1 MRIGFDGKRA
11 TMNFR
16 GLGNFSRGLIEGL
29 LDYSDNDLFLYTPK
43 AVQPRAVEW
52 LKKNQNEKLHVRYPQ
67 TLVEKKLHAL
77 WRSLSIAGDINN
89 DKLDLFHG
97 LSHEIPFSSGM
108 IKTKKVVTIH
118 DLIFLRYPEFFPFVD
133 RVTYKAKFKFSCTQ
147 SDKVMAICEQTKR
160 DLIDFLNVPEE
171 KILVHYQSCD
181 PVFYDLRS
189 EDEIVILKKK
199 YNLNKPFLLTVGAFE
214 QRKNQLGL
222 IRSFHMVNEKNLD
235 LVLIGAGK
243 DYLKQCRELVSEL
256 KLENRVHFL
265 SNISFAELPLF
276 YQAAEVFCFPS
287 FFEGFGLPIVEALF
301 SKTPV
306 ITSVGSC
313 FPESGGP
320 TTIYTDPQRPED
332 MANEIDRLIL
342 DPNRMSSMGEEG
354 LKFVQKF
361 HRKDSTLA
369 LLDCYR
375 QV

>member
-29 LDYSDNDLFLYTPK
+29 LDYSDNELFLYTPK
-43 AVQPRAVEW
+43 AVHPRAVEW
-52 LKKNQNEKLHVRYPQ
+52 LKKNQNERLHVRFPQ
-67 TLVEKKLHAL
+67 SVVEKKWHAL
-77 WRSLSIAGDINN
+77 WRSLSIAGDINS

-97 LSHEIPFSSGM
+97 LSHEIPFSSKM

-118 DLIFLRYPEFFPFVD
+118 DLIFLRYPEFFPFID
-133 RVTYKAKFKFSCTQ
+133 RVTYKAKFKFSCDQ
-147 SDKVMAICEQTKR
+147 SDKVIAICEQTKR

-181 PVFYDLRS
+181 PVFYDLRAES
-189 EDEIVILKKK
+189 ELASLKEK
-199 YNLNKPFLLTVGAFE
+199 YNLHKPFLLTVGAFE

-222 IRSFHMVNEKNLD
+222 IRSFHLVKEKNLD

-243 DYLKQCRELVSEL
+243 DYLKQCRELVSKL

-265 SNISFAELPLF
+265 SNISFHELPLF
-276 YQAAEVFCFPS
+276 YQAADIFCFPS

-320 TTIYTDPQRPED
+320 TTVYTDPHRPED
-332 MANEIDRLIL
+332 LANEIDRLITNPQML
-342 DPNRMSSMGEEG
+342 KMMSEDGF
-354 LKFVQKF
+354 KFVQKF
-361 HRKDSTLA
+361 HRRDSTLA
-369 LLDCYR
+369 LLECYR